1 MNFNQK
7 NPKVMIKKLVNPFEN
22 FTDRKLLQISFLGL
36 IVGTLLAFLGNGR
49 FDGLM
54 NFHLFTEVK
63 IWQPFLDIL
72 INTAIYSALL
82 FIFGAILNKRTRKID
97 IYTVCFWSQMP
108 FYLLPVFNIGGK
120 LKRFESELLQ
130 ALTENPQDL
139 SYLAQDYGMLVL
151 LILVTIFA
159 ILALIIFSYWSWIG
173 FKWATNSKNNWHILV
188 LVVIVLISSILSK
201 SIIQSIN
208 N

>member
-1 MNFNQK
+1 
-7 NPKVMIKKLVNPFEN
+7 MIKKLVNPFEN

-54 NFHLFTEVK
+54 NFHLFTDVK

-82 FIFGAILNKRTRKID
+82 FLFASIVNKKTRKID
-97 IYTVCFWSQMP
+97 IYTVCLWSQIP

-120 LKRFESELLQ
+120 LKSFEAELPQ
-130 ALTENPQDL
+130 AIMKNPHDL
-139 SYLAQDYGMLVL
+139 SYLTQDYGMFVL
-151 LILVTIFA
+151 LILVTLFA
-159 ILALIIFSYWSWIG
+159 ILALIIFFYWSWIG
-173 FKWATNSKNNWHILV
+173 FKWATNSKNNWHVLV
-188 LVVIVLISSILSK
+188 LVVIVLVSSILSK
-201 SIIQSIN
+201 SILQSIN

>member
-1 MNFNQK
+1 
-7 NPKVMIKKLVNPFEN
+7 
-22 FTDRKLLQISFLGL
+22 
-36 IVGTLLAFLGNGR
+36 
-49 FDGLM
+49 
-54 NFHLFTEVK
+54 
-63 IWQPFLDIL
+63 
-72 INTAIYSALL
+72 
-82 FIFGAILNKRTRKID
+82 
-97 IYTVCFWSQMP
+97 MP

>member
-1 MNFNQK
+1 
-7 NPKVMIKKLVNPFEN
+7 MIKKLVNPFEN
-22 FTDRKLLQISFLGL
+22 FTDRKLLQIGFLGL
-36 IVGTLLAFLGNGR
+36 IVGTLLAFLGNSR

-54 NFHLFTEVK
+54 NFHLFTDVK

-82 FIFGAILNKRTRKID
+82 FIFATIVNKKTRKID
-97 IYTVCFWSQMP
+97 IYTVCLWSQMP
-108 FYLLPVFNIGGK
+108 FFLLPIFNIGGK

-188 LVVIVLISSILSK
+188 LVVIVLFSSILSK